1 MNPDPTVN
9 PDPVSSVTLTEVVDD
24 ERLLEL
30 RGRGLADTSC
40 TIQANT
46 MIWRIQRRK
55 EIGSSQIIEI
65 NLSKFVVLDNYIC

>member
-40 TIQANT
+40 PIQAHT
-46 MIWRIQRRK
+46 MIWRIQREKRNR
-55 EIGSSQIIEI
+55 I
-65 NLSKFVVLDNYIC
+65 LANYRNKSL